1 MLSSGKATA
10 TPSQGSLKKAE
21 VLLSIISLFIVII
34 IIKQVKKDKQEFTV
48 KMREGDSFLMPQV
61 KQNMIIIG
69 DALDNVRSSIWH
81 PSLKISNFGRIAT
94 GVEKV
99 LVSVSEKVS
108 EMVSEKNHNFFISV
122 SRLTFSWNS
131 YIFWVNEI
139 FMNSSQSFSFGTA
152 S

>member
-69 DALDNVRSSIWH
+69 DALDNVRSSI
-81 PSLKISNFGRIAT
+81 
-94 GVEKV
+94 
-99 LVSVSEKVS
+99 
-108 EMVSEKNHNFFISV
+108 
-122 SRLTFSWNS
+122 
-131 YIFWVNEI
+131 
-139 FMNSSQSFSFGTA
+139 
-152 S
+152 